1 MALHVGLLTL
11 PVLTAKHSLS
21 YFEGAPPLGLA
32 YVAAATRVAGHR
44 VTVVDALGDGLDRF
58 SPFPSAD
65 GELVLQGLPVAEI
78 VARLPDDLDVLGISN
93 LFLHEVGL
101 LRALLPA
108 LRARFPQLPIV
119 AGGENAS
126 GMWEDMLALL
136 PELTAVVIGEG
147 EETFV
152 RLCAA
157 IEAGDELTTVPSL
170 GVRRAGAPH
179 ATPRAPR
186 IRAVDE
192 LPPPAWDLFPVE
204 RYLAHGVMSGV
215 DRGRSLPVL
224 TSRGCPFSCSFCS
237 APTMWGT
244 TYVPR
249 DPARVVDEIEQLI
262 RTYRIANVD
271 FRDLTAALTK
281 KWIRAFHHEVTS
293 RGLRFTW
300 QIPQGTRSE
309 NLDRE
314 ALTLLYESGLR
325 NFGYALE
332 SVSPAVISRMRKK
345 VVPQKLFAS
354 VAEALKLPL
363 HLEVFFIIGYPGET
377 RADHLAY
384 LKAAVRLAWMGMH
397 AISVIP
403 FNPYPGSADY
413 RRLRDAGEITFDD
426 AFIYTS
432 LLRTRGQAAAV
443 RTQFSTRYLVAF
455 ELVCLLVFYAVQFL
469 TRPWRLLRVAANL
482 VHARQ
487 ETILD
492 QFLAVK
498 TRQWLGRGRR
508 WKPEP
513 ATPSRA

>member
-1 MALHVGLLTL
+1 MALTVGILTL
-11 PVLTAKHSLS
+11 PVLTAKNSLS
-21 YFEGAPPLGLA
+21 YFEGAPPLGPA
-32 YVAAATRVAGHR
+32 YVAAAARAAGHR
-44 VTVVDALGDGLDRF
+44 VVVLDALGEALDRF
-58 SPFPSAD
+58 SPFPSTA
-65 GELVLQGLPVAEI
+65 GELVLQGYPVDEI
-78 VARLPDDLDVLGISN
+78 VARLPDGLDVLGISN

-101 LRALLPA
+101 LRALLPR
-108 LRARFPQLPIV
+108 LRARFPHLPIV

-126 GMWEDMLALL
+126 GMWEDLLRLL

-152 RLCAA
+152 RLCGAL
-157 IEAGDELTTVPSL
+157 EAGEDLATVPSL
-170 GVRRAGAPH
+170 GLRVDGVPH
-179 ATPRAPR
+179 ATPRAAR
-186 IRAVDE
+186 IRAVDT
-192 LPPPAWDLFPVE
+192 LPRPAWDLFPVE

-249 DPARVVDEIEQLI
+249 DPAQVVDEIAQLM
-262 RTYRIANVD
+262 RTYGITNVD

-281 KWIRAFHHEVTS
+281 KWIRAFHSEVTT
-293 RGLRFTW
+293 RGLHFTW

-354 VAEALKLPL
+354 VAEALRLPL

-413 RRLRDAGEITFDD
+413 RRLRDAGQITFDD
-426 AFIYTS
+426 GFFYTS
-432 LLRTRGQAAAV
+432 LLRTRGQAPAV
-443 RTQFSTRYLVAF
+443 QAQFSTRYLVAF
-455 ELVCLLVFYAVQFL
+455 ELACLIVFYAVQFL
-469 TRPWRLLRVAANL
+469 TRPWRLLRVASNL
-482 VHARQ
+482 LHARQ

-508 WKPEP
+508 WRP
-513 ATPSRA
+513 ARAASRA